1 MCKNPIIYYLCK
13 ADYIWSPCTCA
24 CEIDKYLKSII
35 GDLVLIR
42 DEIIEVTKTIST
54 KTVPTISLSTNFKEE
69 KVTYKT

>member
-1 MCKNPIIYYLCK
+1 MCK
-13 ADYIWSPCTCA
+13 ADYIWIPCTCA

-42 DEIIEVTKTIST
+42 DENIEVTKTIST
-54 KTVPTISLSTNFKEE
+54 KTVSATSLSTNFNEE